1 VPAQT
6 QRGVARPQQP
16 SAAAANGAYYALI
29 VGINQYPHWPQLRTA
44 VSDAQGVDAVLRQRY
59 GFETR
64 LLLDAQA
71 TRVNILNAFSDYRRR
86 LRDNDNLLIYYA
98 GHGARDGGKAYWLP
112 VDSDPDSSANW
123 IIADELTKDM
133 SVIPARHVLVI
144 SDSCYSGGLTS
155 RDAALNTAPTDRAN
169 YIQTMLRSKSRVL
182 ISSGR
187 DEPVADSGSGGHSIF
202 AGAILNG
209 LAHFP
214 DQVFTANNLFSRYVQ
229 EPVAGGSAQ
238 VPLFQMIQNS
248 GHEYGDFVFVA
259 RTATSAGGASAPAP
273 PPVPSDR
280 GSRPTSPN
288 PGTNPSHVSTT
299 RLAPDGRSVKA
310 GPAEPAGYLPLTD
323 YRVSLLEFRDV
334 PETMSDAYIADIAK
348 WQIVQEQGLWKSLE
362 RAVAGSP
369 PPGMQINPQRP
380 QFSFEFQKIMDSN
393 PAFAASAL
401 LPLFLRP
408 DADWSFLKKEK
419 GWDEQYDAW
428 VCVFLFDHEK
438 IQGRQPEFA
447 GREQVPFLK
456 KQLQMAV
463 AKAPTKF
470 YLTIPL
476 HGQYDL
482 DRAVLRFIP
491 ANGNQPVDVFEL
503 LQPMQNTTFT
513 SEPVQNLPNPTDR
526 DAHLML
532 PESARTAATYHLTGS
547 LPDVPSAVPGIV
559 NLGDDPQRTWR
570 KGIAGNTY
578 NMRSPPLGGFAFDR
592 QIMLTAIPI
601 EPARAEPL
609 IRAFNQMRARIYITA
624 DRMGLMRSGYERKL
638 NPPQGFLSAHVQ
650 KIEIIGPEDQA
661 IATIAGSA
669 LPAIQNKK

>member
-248 GHEYGDFVFVA
+248 GHE
-259 RTATSAGGASAPAP
+259 
-273 PPVPSDR
+273 
-280 GSRPTSPN
+280 
-288 PGTNPSHVSTT
+288 
-299 RLAPDGRSVKA
+299 
-310 GPAEPAGYLPLTD
+310 
-323 YRVSLLEFRDV
+323 
-334 PETMSDAYIADIAK
+334 
-348 WQIVQEQGLWKSLE
+348 
-362 RAVAGSP
+362 
-369 PPGMQINPQRP
+369 
-380 QFSFEFQKIMDSN
+380 
-393 PAFAASAL
+393 
-401 LPLFLRP
+401 
-408 DADWSFLKKEK
+408 
-419 GWDEQYDAW
+419 
-428 VCVFLFDHEK
+428 
-438 IQGRQPEFA
+438 
-447 GREQVPFLK
+447 
-456 KQLQMAV
+456 
-463 AKAPTKF
+463 
-470 YLTIPL
+470 
-476 HGQYDL
+476 
-482 DRAVLRFIP
+482 
-491 ANGNQPVDVFEL
+491 
-503 LQPMQNTTFT
+503 
-513 SEPVQNLPNPTDR
+513 
-526 DAHLML
+526 
-532 PESARTAATYHLTGS
+532 
-547 LPDVPSAVPGIV
+547 
-559 NLGDDPQRTWR
+559 
-570 KGIAGNTY
+570 
-578 NMRSPPLGGFAFDR
+578 
-592 QIMLTAIPI
+592 
-601 EPARAEPL
+601 
-609 IRAFNQMRARIYITA
+609 
-624 DRMGLMRSGYERKL
+624 
-638 NPPQGFLSAHVQ
+638 
-650 KIEIIGPEDQA
+650 
-661 IATIAGSA
+661 
-669 LPAIQNKK
+669 